1 MLILQNNQLVILIN
15 KTLPPPQMSIFM
27 SLTYYLPF
35 CIFSASELPFNA
47 VRFCSQVHSA
57 SIVLLTL
64 YHVPSL
70 DITNRREG
78 RGRKETHREIHTKR
92 DRDDRQSKE

>member
-1 MLILQNNQLVILIN
+1 MKLY
-15 KTLPPPQMSIFM
+15 PPTNVHFYK
-27 SLTYYLPF
+27 SLTYNLPF
-35 CIFSASELPFNA
+35 CIFSASEVPFNA

-64 YHVPSL
+64 YHAPSL

-78 RGRKETHREIHTKR
+78 GGRKKTHREIHTKR
-92 DRDDRQSKE
+92 DRDDRQSKEWRIK